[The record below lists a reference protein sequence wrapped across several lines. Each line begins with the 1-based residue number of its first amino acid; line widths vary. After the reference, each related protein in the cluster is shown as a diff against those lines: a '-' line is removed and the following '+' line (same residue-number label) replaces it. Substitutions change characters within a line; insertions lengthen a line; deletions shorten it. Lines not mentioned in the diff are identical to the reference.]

1 MAILGMLVYWPLL
14 SPSWMF
20 LGRRNRA
27 TGLVSVMGLS
37 AHWLVTSDLEMVI

>member
-20 LGRRNRA
+20 LGRRNNLSGGA
-27 TGLVSVMGLS
+27 ASVGLSMIGLS
-37 AHWLVTSDLEMVI
+37 AHW